1 MPLTSLLAALVLS
14 LTYAR
19 PVLAQRP
26 AGDATPPV
34 VRAPARVHRWIDWQS
49 APLETR
55 YRYVETDTGA
65 TAFNQW
71 QHKESVKGALKF
83 DAGGRYTLQAFL
95 GTGSSFGGSWD
106 ATGVGT
112 GDPTWD
118 LRVRRLFVQ
127 AVPVDGIELAAGS
140 FDVLRGEATEIVS
153 YDNDAF
159 MEGYRVSI
167 RRPAAIFFTEVSVT
181 AGYLGDLNTPNV
193 FRRFN
198 RLGDHNYTQLLL
210 GKKIASRLNVTFDW
224 TSVSDVSTLR
234 EAVRLV
240 TSQWGHVADAVRV
253 ELYQRV
259 DEPDGAGVAFT
270 VERAL
275 GRRVSVHGGVSDVD
289 ADNPPLNGDRYLRGT
304 RFFGGTSIALLPELT
319 LTAFYTHAYGN
330 DFAVA
335 NDQRF
340 DAILSFNLLKALQRR
355 GAW

>member
-1 MPLTSLLAALVLS
+1 MTSLLAALVLS
-14 LTYAR
+14 LTYGQ
-19 PVLAQRP
+19 PELVQRP
-26 AGDATPPV
+26 GGDSPAAV
-34 VRAPARVHRWIDWQS
+34 VRIPSKVHRWIDWQS

-55 YRYVETDTGA
+55 YRYVETSAGA
-65 TAFNQW
+65 TALNQW

-83 DAGGRYTLQAFL
+83 DAAGRFTLQAFL
-95 GTGSSFGGSWD
+95 GTGNGFGGSWD

-118 LRVRRLFVQ
+118 FRVRRLFVQ
-127 AVPVDGIELAAGS
+127 AIPVEGVELAAGS

-167 RRPAAIFFTEVSVT
+167 RRPAALFFTDVSVT
-181 AGYLGDLNTPNV
+181 AGYLGDLTTPNV

-198 RLGDHNYTQLLL
+198 RMGDHNYTQVLLDRKVAAL
-210 GKKIASRLNVTFDW
+210 LNVTFDW
-224 TSVSDVSTLR
+224 TSVSGVSTLR
-234 EAVRLV
+234 EAVRL
-240 TSQWGHVADAVRV
+240 TTRQWGHVADAVRV

-259 DEPDGAGVAFT
+259 DDPDGAGVAFT
-270 VERAL
+270 AERAL
-275 GRRVSVHGGVSDVD
+275 SRRVSVTGGVADVD

-319 LTAFYTHAYGN
+319 LAAFYTHAYGN

-340 DAILSFNLLKALQRR
+340 DAILSFNVLKALQRR